1 MDKSEIALQLTL
13 KAMDS
18 SNVIQTIGRNEA
30 KREEANT
37 YNAKQISDFYNSVY
51 AAINIDTE
59 EEFTVQAN

>member
-18 SNVIQTIGRNEA
+18 SNVIRTHGRNDGEI
-30 KREEANT
+30 EETNT
-37 YNAKQISDFYNSVY
+37 FNAKQISDVYNSVY
-51 AAINIDTE
+51 AAINTE